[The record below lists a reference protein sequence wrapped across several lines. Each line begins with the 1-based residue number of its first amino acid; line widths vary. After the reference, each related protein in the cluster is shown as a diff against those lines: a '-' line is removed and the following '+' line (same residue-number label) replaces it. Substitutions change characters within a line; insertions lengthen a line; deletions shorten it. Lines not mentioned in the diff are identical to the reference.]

1 MLNRLDGN
9 EDKKSKQNRVRKEKV
24 KAEVSEAT
32 NEVTSKK
39 KKKKK
44 DANETGGDSSHK
56 KRRKSDVSNLV
67 L

>member
-1 MLNRLDGN
+1 LLNRLDGKG
-9 EDKKSKQNRVRKEKV
+9 DKKSKQNRVKKEKA

-32 NEVTSKK
+32 NEVTPK

-44 DANETGGDSSHK
+44 DASETGGDSSHK
-56 KRRKSDVSNLV
+56 KRRKSDVSTLI

>member
-1 MLNRLDGN
+1 MNG
-9 EDKKSKQNRVRKEKV
+9 DKESKQNRVKKV
-24 KAEVSEAT
+24 KVKTAVLGAT
-32 NEVTSKK
+32 TEVTPKK

-44 DANETGGDSSHK
+44 DVNETGGDSSHK